1 MREFE
6 IMRDA
11 VLAGPTPAEIVA
23 LVRLAEHGTS
33 VPPHLTMSM
42 VAKGWLMIAD
52 EGTPLIT
59 LAGRTLVERA
69 ELVDIELLAGV
80 PSTLATWSTPQV
92 A

>member
-11 VLAGPTPAEIVA
+11 VLAGPTPAEVVA
-23 LVRLAEHGTS
+23 LVRLAEHGAS

-80 PSTLATWSTPQV
+80 PSTLASWGTPQV